1 MTHWARIYQAAILLL
16 GAGFA
21 VRQAVHWTS
30 GNTAIFIVYL
40 TLTTLTSL
48 FKFGVPTAGGTISIG
63 FIFILAS
70 IAQLSLGQTLIIGA
84 AGVLAHQ
91 LRELKGRPDPLS
103 ILFHCAVIVLGIEAA
118 HAVFTRMVIL
128 LPAEGLAAA
137 LPMAG
142 TMLFLVTAFPL
153 AATTALSEGELLRK
167 VWQQRFLWSLPYY
180 LAGSALAGLLAGVQ
194 QMPIWQTVLMVVPML
209 FLVYRAY
216 GLQIDYV
223 ASEKKHAEELA
234 SLQMGMIEALA
245 LTIERKD
252 ITGTDQLHRMAVYA
266 VGLGRAF
273 GLDEEA
279 LKALRAAAVLHDIGQ
294 IAVPDHIIM
303 KPGRLT
309 PEEFDRLKLHPDVG
323 AEIIERA
330 RFAYPVAPIVR
341 AHHER
346 WDGAGYPRGLAG
358 DRIPIEARILAAV
371 DTFVALTSNRHYRRA
386 LPMEK
391 AIQILHE
398 ESGRSLDPHVV
409 HLIAEMY
416 PALEQEALS
425 TQSGQSALPW
435 RGELRPERAATAAA
449 RQTPEFLASIAAA
462 RKEEQ
467 EVLEFSR
474 ILGNSL
480 NLHESLSA
488 LARNLRKAIPFST
501 MVLYMMR
508 DRRLEAAFIEGD
520 NYALFKGLELQ
531 LGRGATGRAV
541 QERKPLI
548 NVDPNEDGF
557 GGHHPEKAAR
567 LHSALCVPLDGADGV
582 IGAITF
588 YSEERDNFATQHL
601 SLLLAI
607 APKVAV
613 TVQNAL
619 RYSKAETQATY
630 DFLTGLPNAGSLF
643 VHLGNELARCGR
655 NNSTLA
661 VVLCDLDNFKQ
672 VNDRFGHLTGNKLLR
687 AVGQTLKENCREYD
701 FVARLGGDEFVLLLP
716 GATEEAVRAR
726 LSRLAAT
733 VAETSLQV
741 CGERLVALS
750 MGCSYYPADGAT
762 SDELI
767 READERMYQDK
778 AIRKIVHGSPGFPSA
793 IDAALREQ
801 RDQSPRID

>member
-1 MTHWARIYQAAILLL
+1 M
-16 GAGFA
+16 
-21 VRQAVHWTS
+21 
-30 GNTAIFIVYL
+30 
-40 TLTTLTSL
+40 
-48 FKFGVPTAGGTISIG
+48 P
-63 FIFILAS
+63 
-70 IAQLSLGQTLIIGA
+70 
-84 AGVLAHQ
+84 
-91 LRELKGRPDPLS
+91 
-103 ILFHCAVIVLGIEAA
+103 
-118 HAVFTRMVIL
+118 
-128 LPAEGLAAA
+128 
-137 LPMAG
+137 
-142 TMLFLVTAFPL
+142 
-153 AATTALSEGELLRK
+153 
-167 VWQQRFLWSLPYY
+167 VWQT
-180 LAGSALAGLLAGVQ
+180 A
-194 QMPIWQTVLMVVPML
+194 LMVVPML

-216 GLQIDYV
+216 GLQIDYI
-223 ASEKKHAEELA
+223 AREKRHAQELA

-252 ITGTDQLHRMAVYA
+252 ITGTDQLRRMAVYA
-266 VGLGRAF
+266 VGLGRAL
-273 GLDEEA
+273 GLGEEA

-323 AEIIERA
+323 AEIIDRA

-358 DRIPIEARILAAV
+358 ESIPLEARILAAV

-386 LPMEK
+386 LPLEK
-391 AIQILHE
+391 AVEILAE
-398 ESGRSLDPHVV
+398 EAGRSLDPHVV
-409 HLIAEMY
+409 HLISEMY
-416 PALEQEALS
+416 PALEQETHS
-425 TQSGQSALPW
+425 TQSRESFLPW
-435 RGELRPERAATAAA
+435 RAELEPEPAAGAP
-449 RQTPEFLASIAAA
+449 RQPQAPEFLVSIAAA

-488 LARNLRKAIPFST
+488 LARNLRRAIPFST
-501 MVLYMMR
+501 MVLYMAR
-508 DRRLEAAFIEGD
+508 ERRLEAAFIEGD

-541 QERKPLI
+541 QERRPLI
-548 NVDPNEDGF
+548 NVDPSEDGF
-557 GGHHPEKAAR
+557 GGSHPEKAAR
-567 LHSALCVPLDGADGV
+567 LRSALCVPLDGADGI

-588 YSEERDNFATQHL
+588 YSEERDGFATQHL

-619 RYSKAETQATY
+619 RYTKAETQATY

-655 NNSTLA
+655 NGSTLA

-687 AVGQTLKENCREYD
+687 AVGQTLKDNCREYD
-701 FVARLGGDEFVLLLP
+701 FVARLGGDEFVLLMP
-716 GATEEAVRAR
+716 GATEEAVRLR
-726 LSRLAAT
+726 LSRLAVT
-733 VAETSLQV
+733 VAETGLKV
-741 CGERLVALS
+741 CGERLISLS
-750 MGCSYYPADGAT
+750 MGCSYYPADGIN

-778 AIRKIVHGSPGFPSA
+778 AIRKIVHGSPGYPSA
-793 IDAALREQ
+793 IDAALRE
-801 RDQSPRID
+801 RNED